1 MGARRRS
8 QGQTAGGN
16 PAHGG
21 DREDVVTS
29 SAVARLAGPAT
40 AGLPSPLVRWRTGD
54 AAAPVAAEGVV
65 LAERHRALLDEAVSH
80 LDAAVAAIGGG
91 RALAHPELV
100 AAALHGALESL
111 GGVAGR
117 IAPDDILGR
126 IFGRFCIGK

>member
-1 MGARRRS
+1 LQAR
-8 QGQTAGGN
+8 
-16 PAHGG
+16 
-21 DREDVVTS
+21 V
-29 SAVARLAGPAT
+29 AT
-40 AGLPSPLVRWRTGD
+40 AVLGR
-54 AAAPVAAEGVV
+54 AAPVAAEGVA

-80 LDAAVAAIGGG
+80 LDAAIAAIGGG